1 MVTILFFRR
10 HVCILKSKSKGRQ
23 VKQREVFS
31 EVFPTTSHNFMG
43 VKRLSKKPK
52 PRRTANHCLY
62 FLRNFY
68 NISRLW
74 VCQKTFPE
82 KQTTTLRRK
91 CKSIRPMSAVNAFL
105 YFPRPPAI
113 PVAEKEAGHQNG
125 IIILR
130 ITGLEIYLDH
140 KVHDDQD
147 VQDDRVDQ
155 QVWTCVATG
164 HSRCQVAA
172 ILAPVDLHGN
182 FLDQRCW
189 DAKVN

>member
-1 MVTILFFRR
+1 
-10 HVCILKSKSKGRQ
+10 
-23 VKQREVFS
+23 
-31 EVFPTTSHNFMG
+31 MG
-43 VKRLSKKPK
+43 VKRLSEKNRKPK

-91 CKSIRPMSAVNAFL
+91 CESIRPMSAVNAFL

-130 ITGLEIYLDH
+130 MTGLEIYLDH

-155 QVWTCVATG
+155 QVSVDMCG
-164 HSRCQVAA
+164 HWPAASQQVPGGCRTRASGPTRQ
-172 ILAPVDLHGN
+172 LLRP
-182 FLDQRCW
+182 
-189 DAKVN
+189 KVLGCKSELKWLFQLNSICHLTPS